1 MARNGGMIQ
10 FDGKLDNP
18 MNLLKWLTELDNL
31 KIDGRIE
38 EVQRDGIENRL
49 FKKRFFPGWYSS
61 ARDDP

>member
-18 MNLLKWLTELDNL
+18 MGLLKWLTELDNL

-38 EVQRDGIENRL
+38 EVQRNGIETWL
-49 FKKRFFPGWYSS
+49 FKKKILPRLVFLC
-61 ARDDP
+61 